1 MKVVIDSSI
10 PVLVRTSQQLFRQ
23 VILNLLEG
31 TFASASNSS
40 TITLNARF
48 AGDKIIIEILSS
60 CNMMTKSQQEEVE
73 KMCREEELSIILE
86 SSLIDTNTKIA
97 FMIARQIGW
106 PVDF

>member
-1 MKVVIDSSI
+1 
-10 PVLVRTSQQLFRQ
+10 

-31 TFASASNSS
+31 TFASGSVNS

-60 CNMMTKSQQEEVE
+60 QTMLKKSQQEEVE
-73 KMCREEELSIILE
+73 KMCGEEELSIILE
-86 SSLIDTNTKIA
+86 SPLIDTNTKIA